1 MGGKTHLIR
10 SGKEGGMAM
19 NVLALNE
26 FLRQALQEDIGFG
39 DITSEAIFAEDH
51 FSSGYVLAKQD
62 FVLAGLSV
70 FQQVFQLL
78 DPTVKIQSSEQD
90 GSFIEAGSQ
99 FIQFSGRTRSL
110 LTGERVALNLL
121 QHLSGIATKT
131 HRFAAKL
138 QGSSTV
144 IADTRKTTPGMR
156 MLEKYAVKVGGG
168 KNHRLGLD
176 HMILIKDN
184 HIRAAGSIGLA
195 VAKVRAYSS
204 PFIKIEVETESLEQ
218 VQDALDVSVDVIML
232 DNMCLQD
239 IQQAV
244 KLIHKQALIEVS
256 GNVTLARMDELAAAG
271 VDIISSGALTHS
283 VEAVDISMKFD

>member
-1 MGGKTHLIR
+1 
-10 SGKEGGMAM
+10 M
-19 NVLALNE
+19 NVVAVHE

-39 DITSEAIFAEDH
+39 DVTSEAIFAEDH
-51 FSSGYVLAKQD
+51 MSSGYVLAKQE

-70 FQQVFQLL
+70 FRQVFQLL
-78 DPTVKIQSSEQD
+78 DPTVKIQSSAQD
-90 GSFIEAGSQ
+90 GSFIKAGTK
-99 FIQFSGRTRSL
+99 FIQFSGRTRAL
-110 LTGERVALNLL
+110 LAGERVALNLL

-131 HRFAAKL
+131 YQFAGKL

-144 IADTRKTTPGMR
+144 ITDTRKTTPGMR
-156 MLEKYAVKVGGG
+156 MLEKYAVTVGGG

-184 HIRAAGSIGLA
+184 HIRAAGSIRSA
-195 VAKVRAYSS
+195 VANVRACCS

-218 VQDALDVSVDVIML
+218 VQEALDVSVDVIML

-256 GNVTLARMDELAAAG
+256 GNVTLARLDELASVG

-283 VEAVDISMKFD
+283 VEAIDISMKFD

>member
-1 MGGKTHLIR
+1 
-10 SGKEGGMAM
+10 M
-19 NVLALNE
+19 NVVAVHE

-39 DITSEAIFAEDH
+39 DVTSEAIFAEDH
-51 FSSGYVLAKQD
+51 MSSGYVLAKQE

-70 FQQVFQLL
+70 FRQVFQLL
-78 DPTVKIQSSEQD
+78 DPTVKIQSSVQD
-90 GSFIEAGSQ
+90 GSFIKAGTK
-99 FIQFSGRTRSL
+99 FIQFSGRTRAL
-110 LTGERVALNLL
+110 LAGERIALNLL

-131 HRFAAKL
+131 YQFAGKL

-144 IADTRKTTPGMR
+144 ITDTRKTTPGMR
-156 MLEKYAVKVGGG
+156 MLEKYAVTVGGG

-204 PFIKIEVETESLEQ
+204 PFVKIEVEAENLKQ
-218 VQDALDVSVDVIML
+218 VQEALDVSVDVIML

-244 KLIHKQALIEVS
+244 KLIDKQALIEVS
-256 GNVTLARMDELAAAG
+256 GNVTLARLDELAATG